1 MNIVLGFGRVG
12 ILASVA
18 AFAALVLPL
27 GPAAAQTAAASS
39 TKEMSMITAIVRF
52 PLAKGTTRDAAKT
65 LFETSAPT
73 FQKTPGL
80 IRKYY
85 LFGDGPTG
93 GGVYLWESREAAER
107 LYTPEWR
114 KSLAQ
119 RVGAEPEIQF
129 FESPVIVDNN
139 TGEIIAR

>member
-1 MNIVLGFGRVG
+1 MSI
-12 ILASVA
+12 
-18 AFAALVLPL
+18 AFALQRAGLLTGVAALVTIAMPMN
-27 GPAAAQTAAASS
+27 PAAAQTTVAPVV
-39 TKEMSMITAIVRF
+39 KETSMVTAIVRF
-52 PLAKGTTRDAAKT
+52 PLAKGTTREAAKT

-73 FQKTPGL
+73 FRTTPGL

-93 GGVYLWESREAAER
+93 GGIYLWESREAAER

-119 RVGAEPEIQF
+119 RIGAEPEIQF
-129 FESPVIVDNN
+129 FDSPVIVDNKA
-139 TGEIIAR
+139 GEILVR